1 MFANPPIRRVA
12 STIAHAKSP
21 LRLPLQHYSTI
32 AGPESGQS
40 LPSSPPPGHLN
51 HGKVE
56 EDRKRRAAKT
66 LAEAVAA
73 KQIRH
78 NWTKEEISAI
88 YHQPLMELAFQSVS
102 HAIGTVVGSLNCRVW

>member
-1 MFANPPIRRVA
+1 MFLNQQMRRVA
-12 STIAHAKSP
+12 STIAHTKSP

-32 AGPESGQS
+32 AGHESQQS
-40 LPSSPPPGHLN
+40 LPASPPTGHLN

-66 LAEAVAA
+66 LADAVAA

-102 HAIGTVVGSLNCRVW
+102 HSMRDCRWQS